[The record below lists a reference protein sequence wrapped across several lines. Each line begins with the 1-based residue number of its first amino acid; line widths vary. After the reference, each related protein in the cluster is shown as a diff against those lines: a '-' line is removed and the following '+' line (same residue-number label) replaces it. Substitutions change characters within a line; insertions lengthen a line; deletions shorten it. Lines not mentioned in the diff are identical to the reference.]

1 MRNFQNTSG
10 THKQSF
16 ISAFS
21 ICMIITL
28 NKVLFF
34 TLKSFRKQFEST
46 VEAVTP

>member
-1 MRNFQNTSG
+1 MRDFQNTSG

-16 ISAFS
+16 LCAFS
-21 ICMIITL
+21 ICMIITV

-46 VEAVTP
+46 AEAATL